1 MCILIYLDHCSHN
14 FAAGNPSYTAL
25 VSCTPD
31 CCIDH
36 TAVQA
41 VRGLD
46 STTSSNCTGC
56 SFDLDRNS
64 EADCNPVVDYNS
76 KATRKHNP
84 IGNLV
89 DSLYYTGLYPKA
101 ISGKKDSPCG

>member
-36 TAVQA
+36 IAVQA

-64 EADCNPVVDYNS
+64 EAGCNPVVDYNS

-84 IGNLV
+84 IGSLV